1 MKTKLFFS
9 LMVLATVLS
18 CSKDD
23 EPASPSQTENNAP
36 EIVPQSFNVNE
47 NINDTFEFGPVDA
60 NDEDVDDVLEFSI
73 IADTDA
79 LFEIVK
85 ESGKLSLRT
94 GKSLNFVTA
103 PSHKITVEVTDGEY
117 KASADITINV
127 TNINEKPVFV
137 QETLAFSP
145 NENISD
151 SDPIGRVEATD
162 PDEDILK
169 FYILTNTEDNLFD
182 ITEEGVLTLAN
193 GKNLDYEDT
202 QEYTIGV
209 AVFDGELETKA
220 DVTITVVNMIDTLAE
235 DPDAFVTTWT
245 VQAGGFIEIGTHPDE
260 TYDFT
265 IDWGDGSDEEQIT
278 EQNPVH
284 EYAQSGTYTV
294 YIKGQFPTLYMNNSI
309 YAPNL
314 TSIERWG
321 TNVWK
326 SFQRAFYGCSEMIY
340 NAMDTPNLINVTDL
354 SYMFAY
360 AAKFNGDIG
369 NWDISNITN
378 MEYMFLQAAAFD
390 GNIGDWAEKTSN
402 VENMRSMFAY
412 ADVFNQDISTWDV
425 SKVQNMFGMFLLTQ
439 DFNQDLSEWNT
450 ASLTNITGM
459 FRLANSFDQS
469 VGTWNISNIEF
480 MKDMFKDSAIS
491 PSNYSA
497 TLVGWAANDNAD
509 IPDGIELDDPNGLGR
524 QYCMDDLATVQ
535 ALSKLTVDNLWVIK
549 TENGINCN

>member
-1 MKTKLFFS
+1 MKAKLFFS
-9 LMVLATVLS
+9 LIALALVLS

-23 EPASPSQTENNAP
+23 DPTPQSKAENDLP
-36 EIVPQSFNVNE
+36 EIAAQSFNANE
-47 NINDTFEFGPVDA
+47 NIGDA
-60 NDEDVDDVLEFSI
+60 VVIGVVAATDDDIEDVLEFSI
-73 IADTDA
+73 ILDSDN
-79 LFEIVK
+79 LFEISK
-85 ESGKLSLRT
+85 EGALSLRDN
-94 GKSLNFVTA
+94 KSLDFLTST
-103 PSHKITVEVTDGEY
+103 SHKITVEVTDKKY
-117 KASADITINV
+117 KASAEITINV
-127 TNINEKPVFV
+127 TNINEAPAFDP
-137 QETLAFSP
+137 ETLAFSP
-145 NENISD
+145 KEDITD
-151 SDPIGRVEATD
+151 ADVIGTVKATD
-162 PDEDILK
+162 PDNDSLE
-169 FYILTNTEDNLFD
+169 FNMVTNTEDNLFE
-182 ITEEGVLTLAN
+182 ITKEGVLTLAS
-193 GKNLDYEDT
+193 GMNLDYESV
-202 QEYTIGV
+202 QEYTISVG
-209 AVFDGELETKA
+209 VFDGELETKE
-220 DVTITVVNMIDTLAE
+220 DVTITVENVIDTLAE
-235 DPDAFVTTWT
+235 DPEAFVTTWT

-294 YIKGQFPTLYMNNSI
+294 YIKGQFPALFMNNSI

-314 TSIERWG
+314 TSVERWG
-321 TNVWK
+321 ANVWK

-459 FRLANSFDQS
+459 FRLANSFNQS

-509 IPDGIELDDPNGLGR
+509 IPDGIELDDPNGMGI
-524 QYCMDDLATVQ
+524 QYCMNDLLTVQ
-535 ALSKLTVDNLWVIK
+535 ALSKLTVDNLWTIK